1 MPAAPDILWF
11 CGTFNGIFFEN
22 SMKNMANLKRKII
35 QHRPKSLMDSAPFTA
50 FAANRLFIK
59 FSDQLNP
66 TDLCWTWSHRDKP
79 LAIRR
84 RDSEIIMSSR
94 TEYFFSIKYFFEQCL
109 VFSMPAGSGI
119 MKTGVPTFSPTCCHY
134 NVSGY
139 NFCLAYELM
148 VAWGRI
154 SL

>member
-1 MPAAPDILWF
+1 
-11 CGTFNGIFFEN
+11 
-22 SMKNMANLKRKII
+22 
-35 QHRPKSLMDSAPFTA
+35 
-50 FAANRLFIK
+50 
-59 FSDQLNP
+59 
-66 TDLCWTWSHRDKP
+66 
-79 LAIRR
+79 
-84 RDSEIIMSSR
+84 
-94 TEYFFSIKYFFEQCL
+94 
-109 VFSMPAGSGI
+109 MPAGSGI